1 MDKIN
6 HPTFIRIECPV
17 SRSNRAHY
25 KSKNGCKCFMLTCK
39 TFLIFIL
46 VGYGSYGLIFSSFS
60 LFKGFIYT
68 CGGTLKGKN
77 GTIES
82 PGFPHGYPNGA
93 NCTWVIVAEE
103 RSRIHIVFQSFAVE
117 EEYDFLS
124 LYDGHPHPA
133 NFRTR

>member
-1 MDKIN
+1 MKGQFLMGKIN
-6 HPTFIRIECPV
+6 HSAFIRIEYPI
-17 SRSNRAHY
+17 SLGNTSHYPRST
-25 KSKNGCKCFMLTCK
+25 SGFKCFMLTCE
-39 TFLIFIL
+39 TMAVHIL
-46 VGYGSYGLIFSSFS
+46 FSFS
-60 LFKGFIYT
+60 LFTGFIFT